1 MACMSVLFFCF
12 VLFSFLFYRRDGFLF
27 VYQAGRGAI
36 PGCYKGNVMMG
47 GDWGSDGSILAF
59 FSSFFPC
66 SLV

>member
-47 GDWGSDGSILAF
+47 GGIGGRMGQYWRFFLLFFLAR
-59 FSSFFPC
+59 
-66 SLV
+66 